1 MAHIRIF
8 KHYVHFPFIILG
20 LLESLAFMAAIF
32 VALPTRL
39 LISDI
44 EYTFHFLELLPSAIA
59 YAYTLLICMNAMGV
73 YQSKLKEGKT
83 GMAVRTLVAFA
94 IGSMIFPIFYYIS
107 GDIFGVIWR
116 SVLVIATVYALL
128 FLVIVRVLFYG
139 LVGEEIFKRKVMVL
153 GAGKRANGML
163 LDLKN
168 PEDWKGFELLG
179 FFPFSDE
186 EVVVPQQN
194 VIQTYATLKE
204 YALTHGVDEIVIALD
219 DRRKKLPLEELM
231 ECKLEGISIV
241 QEYLF
246 IERETR
252 RVSLEIISP
261 GWFIFSDGFQVSSL
275 RSVFKRM
282 FDVIASFLLLMV
294 AWPFILLTILAIKLE
309 DGWGAPVLYKQ
320 VRVGLNGQPFDVMK
334 FRSMRTDA
342 EKAGQAIWATQNDSR
357 ITRVDNVIR
366 KYRIDELPQLFN
378 VFRGDMAFVG
388 PRPERPVFVEKLAK
402 NIPYYN
408 ERHRV
413 KPGITGWAQLCFA
426 YADNEEDSKEKLR
439 YDLYYIKNNSLLLDI
454 LILLQTVEV
463 VLFKKGAH

>member
-20 LLESLAFMAAIF
+20 LLESLAFIAAVF
-32 VALPTRL
+32 VAVPTRIAIGD
-39 LISDI
+39 ISYNFQYI
-44 EYTFHFLELLPSAIA
+44 ELLPSAIA
-59 YAYTLLICMNAMGV
+59 YSYTLLICMNAMGV
-73 YQSKLKEGKT
+73 YQAKLKEGVT
-83 GMAVRTLVAFA
+83 GMAIRTLVAFA

-107 GDIFGVIWR
+107 SDIFGVIWR

-128 FLVIVRVLFYG
+128 FLVVVRVLFYG
-139 LVGEEIFKRKVMVL
+139 LVGEEIFKRKVLVL
-153 GAGKRANGML
+153 GAGKRANSML

-168 PEDWKGFELLG
+168 SEDWKGFDLLG
-179 FFPFSDE
+179 FFPFADDE
-186 EVVVPQQN
+186 VAVPAHQVV
-194 VIQTYATLKE
+194 QTYSTIKE

-246 IERETR
+246 TERETR

-261 GWFIFSDGFQVSSL
+261 GWFIFSDGFKISAL
-275 RSVFKRM
+275 RSTLKRG
-282 FDVIASFLLLMV
+282 FDVIASLLLLAV

-309 DGWGAPVLYKQ
+309 DGRKAPVLYKQ
-320 VRVGLNGQPFDVMK
+320 VRVGLNGQPFDVLK

-342 EKAGQAIWATQNDSR
+342 EKGGQAIWATENDTR
-357 ITRVDNVIR
+357 ITRVGGVIR

-388 PRPERPVFVEKLAK
+388 PRPERPVFVERLAK

>member
-1 MAHIRIF
+1 
-8 KHYVHFPFIILG
+8 
-20 LLESLAFMAAIF
+20 
-32 VALPTRL
+32 
-39 LISDI
+39 
-44 EYTFHFLELLPSAIA
+44 
-59 YAYTLLICMNAMGV
+59 
-73 YQSKLKEGKT
+73 
-83 GMAVRTLVAFA
+83 
-94 IGSMIFPIFYYIS
+94 
-107 GDIFGVIWR
+107 
-116 SVLVIATVYALL
+116 
-128 FLVIVRVLFYG
+128 
-139 LVGEEIFKRKVMVL
+139 
-153 GAGKRANGML
+153 
-163 LDLKN
+163 
-168 PEDWKGFELLG
+168 
-179 FFPFSDE
+179 
-186 EVVVPQQN
+186 
-194 VIQTYATLKE
+194 
-204 YALTHGVDEIVIALD
+204 
-219 DRRKKLPLEELM
+219 
-231 ECKLEGISIV
+231 
-241 QEYLF
+241 
-246 IERETR
+246 
-252 RVSLEIISP
+252 
-261 GWFIFSDGFQVSSL
+261 
-275 RSVFKRM
+275 M

-357 ITRVDNVIR
+357 ITRVGNVIR